1 MAHSDL
7 SPQGA
12 AFRRAVLDVLKT
24 PWEELL
30 LAADLGQKIER
41 LRAWLCA
48 SSGYHTCPTQPG
60 PAGDPMLDDTILGA
74 LQEALAAQE
83 ESGLTITPEGP
94 DEMQLEGQLNLRE
107 LAATIAPAIDARV
120 SEVLAALRA
129 SLEGPEGLAL
139 ELEET
144 DDADT
149 VEIDDHVDLRQL
161 AETMAGILAPDE
173 EDFEDE

>member
-1 MAHSDL
+1 
-7 SPQGA
+7 
-12 AFRRAVLDVLKT
+12 
-24 PWEELL
+24 
-30 LAADLGQKIER
+30 
-41 LRAWLCA
+41 
-48 SSGYHTCPTQPG
+48 
-60 PAGDPMLDDTILGA
+60 MLDDTILGA

-107 LAATIAPAIDARV
+107 LAAAIAPAIDARV

-144 DDADT
+144 DDEDT

-161 AETMAGILAPDE
+161 AETMAGILAPDQ